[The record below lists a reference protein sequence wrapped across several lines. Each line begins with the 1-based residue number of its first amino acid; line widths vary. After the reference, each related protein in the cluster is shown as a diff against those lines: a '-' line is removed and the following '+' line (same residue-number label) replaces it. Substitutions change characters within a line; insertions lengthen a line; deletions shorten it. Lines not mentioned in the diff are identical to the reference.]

1 MVAVSV
7 KSNCI
12 RLCVLIAMLL
22 GSTSYN
28 TIQAQVQENKK
39 VIITTKK
46 VDKNGNTTVE
56 KMELTGEDASEEAI
70 EQLLKKAKKD
80 GKSIDVEMEYTFDT
94 DGKEMKKLLKEQGLK
109 GEKGDM
115 EVEIEI
121 DEDGNMNK
129 TVRKAKKKEVRI
141 IKTRD
146 SEEDIDIEIDIDSI
160 LKEHDITLDEGV
172 TKEIKV
178 IKIEGG
184 EDSDI
189 NIDELLKEHGID
201 KDSDN
206 QEVRVI
212 KMRVDKNGEKGAK
225 TRTKTI
231 TIEGDKVIEVKEEGP
246 HEHEDVQIFQDENG
260 KTTIIKSKSHEVIE
274 WTEREDVNE
283 NLKKL
288 GITLTIPS
296 APIANYVNAVTTSD
310 NLVFLAGKGPK
321 KEDGTYITGKVGRDL
336 SVKEGYAAARRS
348 GILQL
353 GALKAA
359 IGDLNRVKRI
369 VKVLGM
375 VNSTADF
382 TDHPEVI
389 NGFSDLMV
397 EVFGERGKHARAA
410 VGMYSLPR
418 NIAVEIEMIVEIE

>member
-1 MVAVSV
+1 MVALTV
-7 KSNCI
+7 KSTCI

-22 GSTSYN
+22 GPTSYN
-28 TIQAQVQENKK
+28 IMQAQAQESRK

-46 VDKNGNTTVE
+46 VDKQGNTRVE

-70 EQLLKKAKKD
+70 EKLLKKAKKD

-94 DGKEMKKLLKEQGLK
+94 DGKEMKDLLKEHGLE
-109 GEKGDM
+109 GEKGDI

-129 TVRKAKKKEVRI
+129 TVRKSKKKEVRI
-141 IKTRD
+141 IKTTD
-146 SEEDIDIEIDIDSI
+146 SEEDIDIDIDAL
-160 LKEHDITLDEGV
+160 LKEHDISLDEGG
-172 TKEIKV
+172 TKEIKI
-178 IKIEGG
+178 IKIKG
-184 EDSDI
+184 DKDTDI
-189 NIDELLKEHGID
+189 EELLKEHGID
-201 KDSDN
+201 KDGQD
-206 QEVRVI
+206 QEVRI
-212 KMRVDKNGEKGAK
+212 IEMKGDKKVKKGAM

-231 TIEGDKVIEVKEEGP
+231 KIEGDKVIELEEKNTG
-246 HEHEDVQIFQDENG
+246 DQNDQVQIFQDENG
-260 KTTIIKSKSHEVIE
+260 KTTIIKTESREVIE
-274 WTEREDVNE
+274 WTEREDVEE
-283 NLKKL
+283 NLKNL
-288 GITLTIPS
+288 GITLPTPS

-321 KEDGTYITGKVGRDL
+321 KEDGTYITGKVGKDL

-348 GILQL
+348 GIIQL

>member
-1 MVAVSV
+1 MVALSV
-7 KSNCI
+7 KSKCI

-22 GSTSYN
+22 GPTSYN
-28 TIQAQVQENKK
+28 TIQAQAQENRK

-46 VDKNGNTTVE
+46 IDKNGNTSVE
-56 KMELTGEDASEEAI
+56 KMELIGEDASEEAI
-70 EQLLKKAKKD
+70 EKLIKKAKKD

-94 DGKEMKKLLKEQGLK
+94 DGKEMKKLLKEQGLE
-109 GEKGDM
+109 GEKGAM

-129 TVRKAKKKEVRI
+129 TVRKSKKKEVRI
-141 IKTRD
+141 IKTSD
-146 SEEDIDIEIDIDSI
+146 SEGDIDINAL
-160 LKEHDITLDEGV
+160 LKEHGVTLDEGA
-172 TKEIKV
+172 TKEIKI
-178 IKIEGG
+178 IKIKG
-184 EDSDI
+184 DKNTDI
-189 NIDELLKEHGID
+189 EELLKEHGID
-201 KDSDN
+201 KDGKD
-206 QEVRVI
+206 QKLRII
-212 KMRVDKNGEKGAK
+212 KMKGDEKAKTGAK

-231 TIEGDKVIEVKEEGP
+231 TINGEQVIEVVEGDTEG
-246 HEHEDVQIFQDENG
+246 HNEDIQIFQDENG
-260 KTTIIKSKSHEVIE
+260 KTTIIKSESHKVIE

-288 GITLTIPS
+288 GITLPTPS
-296 APIANYVNAVTTSD
+296 TPIANYVNAVTTSD

-321 KEDGTYITGKVGRDL
+321 REDGTYITGKVGKDL

>member
-1 MVAVSV
+1 MVALTV

-22 GSTSYN
+22 GPTSYN
-28 TIQAQVQENKK
+28 IMQAQAQAQESRK

-46 VDKNGNTTVE
+46 VDKQGNTRVE

-70 EQLLKKAKKD
+70 EKLLKKAKKD

-94 DGKEMKKLLKEQGLK
+94 DGKEMKDLLKEHGLE
-109 GEKGDM
+109 GEKGDI

-129 TVRKAKKKEVRI
+129 TVRKSKKKEVRI
-141 IKTRD
+141 IKTTD
-146 SEEDIDIEIDIDSI
+146 SEEDIDIDAL
-160 LKEHDITLDEGV
+160 LKEHDISLDEGG
-172 TKEIKV
+172 TKEIKI
-178 IKIEGG
+178 IKIKG
-184 EDSDI
+184 DKDTDI
-189 NIDELLKEHGID
+189 EELLKEHGID
-201 KDSDN
+201 KDGQD
-206 QEVRVI
+206 QEVRI
-212 KMRVDKNGEKGAK
+212 IEMKGDKKAKKGAM

-231 TIEGDKVIEVKEEGP
+231 KIEGDKVIELEEKDTGNQN
-246 HEHEDVQIFQDENG
+246 DQVQIFQDENG
-260 KTTIIKSKSHEVIE
+260 KTTIIKTESREVIK
-274 WTEREDVNE
+274 WTEREDVEE
-283 NLKKL
+283 NLKNL
-288 GITLTIPS
+288 GITLPTPS

-321 KEDGTYITGKVGRDL
+321 KEDGTYITGKVGKDL

-348 GILQL
+348 GIIQL

>member
-1 MVAVSV
+1 MVALTV

-22 GSTSYN
+22 GPTSYN
-28 TIQAQVQENKK
+28 IMQAQAQESRK

-46 VDKNGNTTVE
+46 VDKQGNTRVE

-70 EQLLKKAKKD
+70 EKLLKKAKKD

-94 DGKEMKKLLKEQGLK
+94 DGKEMKDLLKEHGLE
-109 GEKGDM
+109 GEKGDI

-129 TVRKAKKKEVRI
+129 TVRKSKKKEVRI
-141 IKTRD
+141 IKTTD
-146 SEEDIDIEIDIDSI
+146 SEEDIDIDIDEL
-160 LKEHDITLDEGV
+160 LKEHGISLDEGG
-172 TKEIKV
+172 TKEIKI
-178 IKIEGG
+178 IKIKG
-184 EDSDI
+184 DKDTDI
-189 NIDELLKEHGID
+189 EELLKEHGID
-201 KDSDN
+201 KDGQD
-206 QEVRVI
+206 QEVRI
-212 KMRVDKNGEKGAK
+212 IEMKGDKKAKKGAM

-231 TIEGDKVIEVKEEGP
+231 KIEGDKVIELEEKDTGNQN
-246 HEHEDVQIFQDENG
+246 DQVQIFQDENG
-260 KTTIIKSKSHEVIE
+260 KTTIIKTESREVIK
-274 WTEREDVNE
+274 WTEREDVEE
-283 NLKKL
+283 NLKNL
-288 GITLTIPS
+288 GITLPTPS

-321 KEDGTYITGKVGRDL
+321 KEDGTYITGKVGKDL

-348 GILQL
+348 GIIQL

>member
-1 MVAVSV
+1 MVSLILRP
-7 KSNCI
+7 NRI
-12 RLCVLIAMLL
+12 RLCVLIAMLF
-22 GSTSYN
+22 GTTFYN
-28 TIQAQVQENKK
+28 SLLAQKQDSRK

-46 VDKNGNTTVE
+46 IDEKGNETVE
-56 KMELTGEDASEEAI
+56 KMELTGEAASEKSVEKI
-70 EQLLKKAKKD
+70 VKEAKKD

-94 DGKEMKKLLKEQGLK
+94 EGKEIQDLLEEHGLDDEE
-109 GEKGDM
+109 GNI

-129 TVRKAKKKEVRI
+129 KVKKKEVRI
-141 IKTRD
+141 IKTNNSD
-146 SEEDIDIEIDIDSI
+146 EEIDIDAL
-160 LKEHDITLDEGV
+160 LKEHDIILDSNS
-172 TKEIKV
+172 TKEIRI
-178 IKIEGG
+178 IKIKG
-184 EDSDI
+184 DQ
-189 NIDELLKEHGID
+189 EHGVN
-201 KDSDN
+201 K
-206 QEVRVI
+206 
-212 KMRVDKNGEKGAK
+212 
-225 TRTKTI
+225 
-231 TIEGDKVIEVKEEGP
+231 
-246 HEHEDVQIFQDENG
+246 
-260 KTTIIKSKSHEVIE
+260 
-274 WTEREDVNE
+274 REDVE
-283 NLKKL
+283 EKLKKL
-288 GITLTIPS
+288 GITLPTPS

-321 KEDGTYITGKVGRDL
+321 KEDGTYITGKVGKDL
-336 SVKEGYAAARRS
+336 SVEEGYAAARRS

-375 VNSTADF
+375 VNTTADF

-397 EVFGERGKHARAA
+397 EVFGDRGKHARAA

>member
-1 MVAVSV
+1 MVALTV

-22 GSTSYN
+22 GPTSYN
-28 TIQAQVQENKK
+28 IMQAQAQESRK

-46 VDKNGNTTVE
+46 VDKQGNTRVE

-70 EQLLKKAKKD
+70 EKLLKKAKKD

-94 DGKEMKKLLKEQGLK
+94 DGKEMKDLLKEHGLE
-109 GEKGDM
+109 GEKGDI

-129 TVRKAKKKEVRI
+129 TVRKSKKKEVRI
-141 IKTRD
+141 IKTTD
-146 SEEDIDIEIDIDSI
+146 SEEDIDIDIDAL
-160 LKEHDITLDEGV
+160 LKEHDISLDEGG
-172 TKEIKV
+172 TKEIKI
-178 IKIEGG
+178 IKIKG
-184 EDSDI
+184 DKDTDI
-189 NIDELLKEHGID
+189 EELLKEHGID
-201 KDSDN
+201 KDGQD
-206 QEVRVI
+206 QEVRI
-212 KMRVDKNGEKGAK
+212 IEMKGDKKVKKGAM

-231 TIEGDKVIEVKEEGP
+231 KIEGDKVIELEEKNTG
-246 HEHEDVQIFQDENG
+246 DQNDQVQIFQDENG
-260 KTTIIKSKSHEVIE
+260 KTTIIKTESREVIE
-274 WTEREDVNE
+274 WTEREDVEE
-283 NLKKL
+283 NLKNL
-288 GITLTIPS
+288 GITLPTPS

-321 KEDGTYITGKVGRDL
+321 KEDGTYITGKVGKDL

-348 GILQL
+348 GIIQL

>member
-1 MVAVSV
+1 MVALSV
-7 KSNCI
+7 KSKCI

-22 GSTSYN
+22 GTTSYN
-28 TIQAQVQENKK
+28 TIQAQAQENRK

-46 VDKNGNTTVE
+46 IDKNGNTSVE
-56 KMELTGEDASEEAI
+56 KMELIGEEASEEAI
-70 EQLLKKAKKD
+70 EKLIKKAKKD

-94 DGKEMKKLLKEQGLK
+94 DGKEMKKLLKEQGLE
-109 GEKGDM
+109 GEKGAM

-129 TVRKAKKKEVRI
+129 TVRKSKKKEVRI
-141 IKTRD
+141 IKTSD
-146 SEEDIDIEIDIDSI
+146 SEGDIDINAL
-160 LKEHDITLDEGV
+160 LKEHGVTLDEGA
-172 TKEIKV
+172 TKEIKI
-178 IKIEGG
+178 IKIKG
-184 EDSDI
+184 DKNTDI
-189 NIDELLKEHGID
+189 EELLKEHGID
-201 KDSDN
+201 KDGKD
-206 QEVRVI
+206 QKLRII
-212 KMRVDKNGEKGAK
+212 KMKGDEKAKTGAK

-231 TIEGDKVIEVKEEGP
+231 TINGEQVIEVVEGDTEG
-246 HEHEDVQIFQDENG
+246 HNEDIQIFQDENG
-260 KTTIIKSKSHEVIE
+260 KTTIIKSESHKVIE

-288 GITLTIPS
+288 GITLPTPS
-296 APIANYVNAVTTSD
+296 TPIANYVNAVTTSD

-321 KEDGTYITGKVGRDL
+321 REDGTYITGKVGKDL

>member
-1 MVAVSV
+1 MVALSV
-7 KSNCI
+7 KSKCI
-12 RLCVLIAMLL
+12 RLCVLIAILL
-22 GSTSYN
+22 SPTSYN
-28 TIQAQVQENKK
+28 TIQAQAQENRK

-46 VDKNGNTTVE
+46 IDKNGNTSVE
-56 KMELTGEDASEEAI
+56 KMELIGEDASEEAI
-70 EQLLKKAKKD
+70 EKLIKKAKKD

-94 DGKEMKKLLKEQGLK
+94 DGKEMKKLLKEQGLE
-109 GEKGDM
+109 GEKGAM

-129 TVRKAKKKEVRI
+129 TVRKSKKKEVRI
-141 IKTRD
+141 IKTSD
-146 SEEDIDIEIDIDSI
+146 SEGDIDINAL
-160 LKEHDITLDEGV
+160 LKEHGVTLDEGA
-172 TKEIKV
+172 TKEIKI
-178 IKIEGG
+178 IKIKG
-184 EDSDI
+184 DKNTDI
-189 NIDELLKEHGID
+189 EELLKEHGID
-201 KDSDN
+201 KDGKD
-206 QEVRVI
+206 QKLRII
-212 KMRVDKNGEKGAK
+212 KMKGDEKAKTGAK

-231 TIEGDKVIEVKEEGP
+231 TINGEQVIEVVEGDTEG
-246 HEHEDVQIFQDENG
+246 HNEDIQIFQDENG
-260 KTTIIKSKSHEVIE
+260 KTTIIKSESHKVIE

-288 GITLTIPS
+288 GITLPTPS
-296 APIANYVNAVTTSD
+296 TPIANYVNAVTTSD

-321 KEDGTYITGKVGRDL
+321 REDGTYITGKVGKDL